1 MKKTLSTLLVAA
13 LAAPAALLATRAQA
27 DAAAP
32 PPAVHQVRM
41 VMEGTTARFE
51 PASLTIRAGDQVR
64 FTTASGGPHNVAFDA
79 GKVTGAAAAA
89 LTAGMPNV
97 IAPLSGPF
105 VINAGD
111 SYTVSFA
118 GVPAGRYDISCLPHV
133 AMGMK
138 GVITVQ

>member
-1 MKKTLSTLLVAA
+1 MKKTLTTLLVAA

-27 DAAAP
+27 DAA
-32 PPAVHQVRM
+32 PAVTVHQVRM
-41 VMEGTTARFE
+41 VMEGNTARFV

-64 FTTASGGPHNVAFDA
+64 FTTVSGGPHNVAFDPA
-79 GKVTGAAAAA
+79 KVPDAAEAR
-89 LTAGMPNV
+89 LSAGMPNQ
-97 IAPLSGPF
+97 ISPLSGPF

-118 GVPAGRYDISCLPHV
+118 GVPAGTYEISCLPHQ

-138 GVITVQ
+138 GSITVQ

>member
-1 MKKTLSTLLVAA
+1 MNKTLMTLLVAA
-13 LAAPAALLATRAQA
+13 LAAPAAVLATRAQA
-27 DAAAP
+27 DAAP

-41 VMEGTTARFE
+41 VMEGSTARFE
-51 PASLTIRAGDQVR
+51 PASLTVRAGDQVR
-64 FTTASGGPHNVAFDA
+64 FTTTSGGPHNVAFDA
-79 GKVTGAAAAA
+79 AKVTGAAATA
-89 LTAGMPNV
+89 LTAGMPNQ

-118 GVPAGRYDISCLPHV
+118 GVPAGRYEISCLPHMT
-133 AMGMK
+133 MGMK